1 MSTSRRREVLDAIGD
16 SGVEFA
22 KIFPG
27 EIPGPAFVVI
37 SQESQP

>member
-1 MSTSRRREVLDAIGD
+1 MRSVTPA
-16 SGVEFA
+16 SGRGKQFV